1 MSIPVRIKYVCAHR
15 VVSCEER
22 FEESRVPVDKAPDET
37 TAANR
42 QYTVHKRS
50 LGWFV
55 HLEGSSAIGPFP
67 DDPGFKAG
75 DVLRAT
81 WEKA

>member
-15 VVSCEER
+15 VISCEER
-22 FEESRVPVDKAPDET
+22 FEESRVPVGPPPSAES
-37 TAANR
+37 AANR
-42 QYTVHKRS
+42 QYEVRKRS

-55 HLEGSSAIGPFP
+55 RLEGSSAIGPFP